1 MMLGYAELWGEPSLA
16 VCGARLRSLRKFM
29 LLLGLFEWKS
39 CACSLWL
46 PPDTLSREVL
56 KVELGL
62 LWEKIKGPLAT
73 PILRVWDGRPRRPV
87 DGGSI
92 VISGE
97 GLPSVC
103 KGGDRDQ
110 LPLEPHPHPFSLGCW
125 VGVVLWGFNSWVLG
139 EKQ

>member
-1 MMLGYAELWGEPSLA
+1 MLGYAELWGEPSLA

-62 LWEKIKGPLAT
+62 LWGKIKGPLAT

-103 KGGDRDQ
+103 KGGGQGPVTFGTSPPPLFSGLLGRCGAVGLQ
-110 LPLEPHPHPFSLGCW
+110 LLG
-125 VGVVLWGFNSWVLG
+125 VG
-139 EKQ
+139 